1 MGWGGVGGWG
11 THAREVKR
19 GKRYAISEHLYIT
32 KTVVTAQRHKEE
44 EDDEDDG
51 EGERD
56 TGGPEP
62 DEREEEHDMVKGRE
76 GGRSCCFWIFS
87 TRKMHLHLRPAIVH
101 VAKRMFHMV
110 DTRRKERERR
120 RRAPPT
126 SSGCLR
132 WAPALAVDAGNL
144 QLWGEW
150 GVSRGNVS

>member
-1 MGWGGVGGWG
+1 MAKKDGEVWGGVGGWG

-44 EDDEDDG
+44 EDDEEDDG
-51 EGERD
+51 EGEGD
-56 TGGPEP
+56 TGRPEP

-110 DTRRKERERR
+110 DTRETRRKREEEIDREK
-120 RRAPPT
+120 
-126 SSGCLR
+126 
-132 WAPALAVDAGNL
+132 
-144 QLWGEW
+144 GETR
-150 GVSRGNVS
+150 GGPLSRDPSRGHALQR